1 MKASVEQ
8 AVVERVEDGDK
19 KEKKSRRRSNRRSKQ
34 NNSNS
39 AACSSV
45 NESQG
50 EGGLSL
56 AKKSPSTV
64 KHLLSKLPGLSTH
77 PSVEQE
83 SAKASHVLFNSMP
96 PMHINDEADQEKVQG
111 VAKFRSLASHT
122 GGRTFSKSCPDPVAC
137 RGSSETSSSKD
148 SCPYQTLSCDQSKYF
163 PPHWSVE
170 VVDEALEKG
179 DVFRALFRVN
189 AHNRLEAYCKIDG
202 VQTDILINGVAAQ
215 NRAVEGDIVA
225 IKIDPL
231 TFWTRM
237 KGSFGSSNS
246 SAVTEDGNVFQE
258 INDISGDSCK
268 SGQRLEIY
276 SELDDTGNPIVPGN
290 DHGDLTTSGNSGQ
303 SKSIGQ
309 ESNHINGYHPSASYH
324 LERGSTGWQNE
335 PEDAIGKISLLI
347 SSHPSKRPTGR
358 VVSIIE
364 RSSRRDTVV
373 GFLSVKQWLNFKE
386 GSGKNVKRNKNS
398 SFFSEHEFI
407 QLTPTDARFPKM
419 MILAKDLPEG
429 IRQRLKDFD
438 TTLEMELVAA
448 RIEDWYEESPFPYA
462 HVLHVFGRGGEMQ
475 PNIDAILFQN
485 SINCSEFSPESISCL
500 PCVPWN
506 VPPLEFQHR
515 EDLRNKCIFT
525 IDPSTATDLDDAL
538 SIEILSTGTYRVGVH
553 VADVSYFVKPDTAL
567 DSEAQSRSTTVYM
580 LQRKLSML
588 PPLLSENLG
597 SLNPGV
603 DRLAFSIFWNISSSG
618 NVIDRWIGRTVIC
631 SCCKLSYE
639 QAQDIIDGVLDLG
652 TVNASENG
660 FPELHGDFEWSDVIT
675 SIKNLNDISRIL
687 KENRLKDG
695 GLVFQNSKI
704 LYSLDEDGIPYES
717 MLCQR
722 KDSNFLVE
730 EFMLL
735 ANRTAAEVIARAFPN
750 TALLRRHPD
759 PNMRK
764 LREFEAF
771 CSKHGLALDTSSSGQ
786 FRKSLEQ
793 IRETLKDDS
802 VLFDIL
808 ISYATK
814 PMQVATYFCTGDLEN
829 DEDDW
834 GHYALALPLYT
845 HFTSPLR
852 RYPDIVVHRML
863 AAAIE
868 AEEMY
873 PKNSAWNQ
881 GDVVAGCFSGISF
894 DNEATDSGEGREALS
909 AAASKY
915 GVPGRELLSD
925 VAAYCNERKLASRH
939 VNDAIDKLYMWVLL
953 KKKQILK
960 TEARVL
966 GLGPRF
972 MSLYIPTLAIERRI
986 YYDEVEG
993 LYVEWLENT
1002 STLVL
1007 SLFAYR
1013 SSVRR
1018 GSLNKFRALED
1029 AALIVSSYDQ
1039 EADLGGSAVGAYNSD
1054 ATEVKN
1060 LDISQLSSQSSE
1072 VDPMVFPMTVRL
1084 LSTIPVA
1091 LHAVGGD
1098 VGPIDIGVRLYM
1110 STYLR

>member
-1 MKASVEQ
+1 MKAGVEQ

-39 AACSSV
+39 EAACSSV

-50 EGGLSL
+50 DVGLSL
-56 AKKSPSTV
+56 AKRSPSNV
-64 KHLLSKLPGLSTH
+64 KYLGLGTY

-83 SAKASHVLFNSMP
+83 SAKASPVSFNSMP
-96 PMHINDEADQEKVQG
+96 AMHINDEADQEQVRG
-111 VAKFRSLASHT
+111 VANFHSLASNT
-122 GGRTFSKSCPDPVAC
+122 GGRTSSKSFPDPDSC
-137 RGSSETSSSKD
+137 RGSFETSSSKD
-148 SCPYQTLSCDQSKYF
+148 SSPYQTLSCDQSKISSS
-163 PPHWSVE
+163 HWSVE
-170 VVDEALEKG
+170 VVNEALEKG
-179 DVFRALFRVN
+179 DLFRALFRVN

-202 VQTDILINGVAAQ
+202 VQTDILINGVALQ

-231 TFWTRM
+231 TSWTRM
-237 KGSFGSSNS
+237 KGSSGSSDS
-246 SAVTEDGNVFQE
+246 SATTEDGNVFQE
-258 INDISGDSCK
+258 VNEISGNSCK

-276 SELDDTGNPIVPGN
+276 SELDYTGNPIVSGN
-290 DHGDLTTSGNSGQ
+290 DYGDLTTSEKSGQ
-303 SKSIGQ
+303 AKSIGQ
-309 ESNHINGYHPSASYH
+309 ESNLINGYNPSASYH
-324 LERGSTGWQNE
+324 PERGSSSWQKE
-335 PEDAIGKISLLI
+335 PEDAIGKISFLI

-358 VVSIIE
+358 VVFIIE
-364 RSSRRDTVV
+364 KSSRRDTVV
-373 GFLSVKQWLNFKE
+373 GFLNAKQWLAFKE
-386 GSGKNVKRNKNS
+386 GLGKNVKRNKNS

-407 QLTPTDARFPKM
+407 QLVPTDARFPKM
-419 MILAKDLPEG
+419 MVLAKDLPEG
-429 IRQRLKDFD
+429 IRKRLNDFD
-438 TTLEMELVAA
+438 TTMVMELVAA
-448 RIEDWYEESPFPYA
+448 RIEDWYEESDFPYA
-462 HVLHVFGRGGEMQ
+462 RVLHVFGRGCEMQ

-485 SINCSEFSPESISCL
+485 SINCSEFSSESISCL
-500 PCVPWN
+500 PCLPWN
-506 VPPLEFQHR
+506 VPPLEFQR
-515 EDLRNKCIFT
+515 RKDLRNKCIFT

-538 SIEILSTGTYRVGVH
+538 SIDILPTGTYRVGVH
-553 VADVSYFVKPDTAL
+553 IADVSYFVQPDTTL
-567 DSEAQSRSTTVYM
+567 DLEAQSRSTTVYM
-580 LQRKLSML
+580 LRRKISML

-603 DRLAFSIFWNISSSG
+603 DRLAFSIFWDISSSG
-618 NVIDRWIGRTVIC
+618 NVIDRWIGRTVIH

-639 QAQDIIDGVLDLG
+639 QAQDIIDGIVGLG
-652 TVNASENG
+652 TANASENG
-660 FPELHGDFEWSDVIT
+660 LLELHGDFEWSDVMT

-695 GLVFQNSKI
+695 GLAFENSKI
-704 LYSLDEDGIPYES
+704 SYSLDEDGIPYES
-717 MLCQR
+717 ILCQW
-722 KDSNFLVE
+722 KDSNFLIE

-735 ANRTAAEVIARAFPN
+735 ANRTAAEVIARAFPD
-750 TALLRRHPD
+750 TALLRRHPE

-793 IRETLKDDS
+793 IKETLKDDS
-802 VLFDIL
+802 MLFDIL

-814 PMQVATYFCTGDLEN
+814 PMQVATYFCTGDLKNNE
-829 DEDDW
+829 DEW

-873 PKNSAWNQ
+873 LKNSAKNQ
-881 GDVVAGCFSGISF
+881 GDVVTRCFTGISF
-894 DNEATDSGEGREALS
+894 DNEVTDSREGHEALS
-909 AAASKY
+909 AAALKY

-939 VNDAIDKLYMWVLL
+939 VKDAIDKLYMWVLL
-953 KKKQILK
+953 KEKQILI

-993 LYVEWLENT
+993 LFVEWLETT

-1007 SLFAYR
+1007 SLFAYK

-1018 GSLNKFRALED
+1018 GYLNKFRALED
-1029 AALIVSSYDQ
+1029 AALVVSSYDQ
-1039 EADLGGSAVGAYNSD
+1039 EADLGGSAVGAYDSG

-1060 LDISQLSSQSSE
+1060 LDISRLSSQSSE
-1072 VDPMVFPMTVRL
+1072 VGPMVFPMTVRL

-1098 VGPIDIGVRLYM
+1098 VGPIDISARLYM

>member
-1 MKASVEQ
+1 MKAASVEQ
-8 AVVERVEDGDK
+8 TVVERVEDGDK
-19 KEKKSRRRSNRRSKQ
+19 KEKKTRRRPSRRSKQ
-34 NNSNS
+34 SNSNS
-39 AACSSV
+39 EAACSSV
-45 NESQG
+45 NESQSDV
-50 EGGLSL
+50 GLSL

-64 KHLLSKLPGLSTH
+64 KHLLSKSQGLGTH

-83 SAKASHVLFNSMP
+83 SAKASHVSFNSMP
-96 PMHINDEADQEKVQG
+96 TMHINDGADQEQLQG
-111 VAKFRSLASHT
+111 VANFRSLASNT
-122 GGRTFSKSCPDPVAC
+122 GGRTFSDSFPDPVAC
-137 RGSSETSSSKD
+137 GGSSETSSSKD
-148 SCPYQTLSCDQSKYF
+148 SCTYRTLSCDQSKSL
-163 PPHWSVE
+163 PSHWSVE
-170 VVDEALEKG
+170 VVNDALEKG

-202 VQTDILINGVAAQ
+202 VQTDILINGVAVQ
-215 NRAVEGDIVA
+215 NRAVEGDVVA

-231 TFWTRM
+231 TCWTRM
-237 KGSFGSSNS
+237 KGSHGSPNS
-246 SAVTEDGNVFQE
+246 SAMTEDGNVFQE
-258 INDISGDSCK
+258 INEISGDSCK
-268 SGQRLEIY
+268 GGQQLEIY
-276 SELDDTGNPIVPGN
+276 SELDYTGNPIVSGN
-290 DHGDLTTSGNSGQ
+290 DHGDLTTSAKSGQ
-303 SKSIGQ
+303 SKLIGQ
-309 ESNHINGYHPSASYH
+309 ESNHSNGYHPSSSYH
-324 LERGSTGWQNE
+324 LEGGSSSWQNE
-335 PEDAIGKISLLI
+335 PEDAIGKISFLI

-373 GFLSVKQWLNFKE
+373 GFLNVKQWLTFKE
-386 GSGKNVKRNKNS
+386 GSGKIIKRNKNS

-419 MILAKDLPEG
+419 MVLAKDLPEG
-429 IRQRLKDFD
+429 IRKRLNDFV
-438 TTLEMELVAA
+438 TAMEMELVAA
-448 RIEDWYEESPFPYA
+448 RIVDWYEESPFPYA
-462 HVLHVFGRGGEMQ
+462 RVLHVFGRGGEMQ

-506 VPPLEFQHR
+506 VPPMEFR
-515 EDLRNKCIFT
+515 RRKDLRKKCIFT

-538 SIEILSTGTYRVGVH
+538 SIDILSTGTYRVGVH
-553 VADVSYFVKPDTAL
+553 IADVSYFVQPDTTL
-567 DSEAQSRSTTVYM
+567 DSEAQSRSTTVHM
-580 LQRKLSML
+580 LQRKISML

-603 DRLAFSIFWNISSSG
+603 DRLAFSIFWDISSSG
-618 NVIDRWIGRTVIC
+618 NVIDRWIGRTVIR

-639 QAQDIIDGVLDLG
+639 QAQDIIDGIVDLG
-652 TVNASENG
+652 TVCASENG
-660 FPELHGDFEWSDVIT
+660 LPEMHGNFEWSDVIT
-675 SIKNLNDISRIL
+675 SIKNLNDLSRIL

-695 GLVFQNSKI
+695 GLVLENSKI

-735 ANRTAAEVIARAFPN
+735 ANRTAAEVIARAFPD
-750 TALLRRHPD
+750 TALLRRHPE

-786 FRKSLEQ
+786 FGKSLEQ

-814 PMQVATYFCTGDLEN
+814 PMQVATYFCTGDLKN
-829 DEDDW
+829 NEDDW

-873 PKNSAWNQ
+873 LKNSARNQ
-881 GDVVAGCFSGISF
+881 GDVVTRCFTGISF
-894 DNEATDSGEGREALS
+894 DNEATGSREGCEALS
-909 AAASKY
+909 AAALKY
-915 GVPGRELLSD
+915 GVPCRELLSD
-925 VAAYCNERKLASRH
+925 VAAYCNERKLASRR
-939 VNDAIDKLYMWVLL
+939 VKDAIDKLYMWVLL
-953 KKKQILK
+953 KKKQVLI

-993 LYVEWLENT
+993 LCVEWLETT

-1007 SLFAYR
+1007 SLFAYK

-1029 AALIVSSYDQ
+1029 AALVVSSYDQ
-1039 EADLGGSAVGAYNSD
+1039 EVDLGGSAVGASS

-1060 LDISQLSSQSSE
+1060 LDISRLSSQSSE
-1072 VDPMVFPMTVRL
+1072 VDPMVFPMTVRH